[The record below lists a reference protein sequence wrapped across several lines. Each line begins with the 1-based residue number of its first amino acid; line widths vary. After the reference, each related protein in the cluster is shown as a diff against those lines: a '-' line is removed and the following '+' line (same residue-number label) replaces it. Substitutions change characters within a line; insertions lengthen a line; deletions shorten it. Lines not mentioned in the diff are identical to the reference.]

1 MLLWYTNRGNTMK
14 KILLIV
20 GILAL
25 AVPAFATVT
34 AKDSTSIQYLR
45 NYGYSESGNRYIQMQ
60 KAMSNGEKYYNSI
73 EFDECSK
80 YYGRNKVRNSIVSV
94 TRSFFNYID
103 PSEDA
108 CRFWDKDIK
117 YYANTQ
123 DY

>member
-1 MLLWYTNRGNTMK
+1 MSKGIDDMK

-25 AVPAFATVT
+25 AIPAFASVSQ
-34 AKDSTSIQYLR
+34 KESMSIQYLR
-45 NYGYSESGNRYIQMQ
+45 NYGYSESGNRYMQML
-60 KAMSNGEKYYNSI
+60 KATNNGEKYYNSG

-80 YYGRNKVRNSIVSV
+80 YYGRNRVRNAVVGV

-123 DY
+123 DF